1 MLAPP
6 VGSTRPAQDKLR
18 DGGHMFAGNSS
29 EAGQRHVEEEK
40 KRDNLGQDLIRR
52 LQILENELLCKVGF
66 IWQQLKLLFAY
77 LTGSF
82 ISLSYSHLHGS
93 FSFLKKVNR
102 TTWALRDPGKPGRWL
117 LPVSLRAVC
126 SCSLSGRHQA
136 QHHPPHTLPHRFC
149 FCILPTCGITVNRLK
164 LPRIKG

>member
-1 MLAPP
+1 
-6 VGSTRPAQDKLR
+6 
-18 DGGHMFAGNSS
+18 MFAGNSS

-102 TTWALRDPGKPGRWL
+102 TFGTEEN
-117 LPVSLRAVC
+117 
-126 SCSLSGRHQA
+126 QA
-136 QHHPPHTLPHRFC
+136 ER
-149 FCILPTCGITVNRLK
+149 
-164 LPRIKG
+164 